1 MPKTWIYAIG
11 LDIFSQLSGASK
23 RAHTVL
29 NSRDCT
35 GESAETDGRKKR
47 KITQD
52 ENENED
58 ENVNE
63 MDAGEV
69 LVRPRCIAQGEFQ
82 AEVLWVGWSETLLRI
97 DGRVELR
104 GFSAYETETTKLLQ
118 LSNGANVVTGF
129 GWADLLGI
137 VDSYG
142 QIWRF
147 KPGTRTTSILY
158 VDKELSSAFDN
169 TVECVTIA
177 GTEHVAVLYDHGTSI
192 TTFSSLPDFYAYS
205 ETKKKEWRVG
215 SRKRFA
221 QHQHLQFTCMR
232 AGEVHFVALD
242 SGGQVYTWGANLHGE
257 LLQPRGSVVRPRVV
271 PALEGI
277 PMRDVATNG
286 FVTASLSQDTKDVY
300 IWGWTPD
307 TRIIGLPNAGDDIA
321 GIIDQFDE
329 DEDIVIESVAVGNG
343 FIVLASSNS
352 ITCEIC
358 VWFAGGSDLTN
369 MFGLPRS
376 ETLVKVNGDWS
387 GKRSDE
393 CGVMVSCGTGCIFVS
408 VYQK

>member
-1 MPKTWIYAIG
+1 MPKTWVYAIG
-11 LDIFSQLSGASK
+11 LDIFAQLSGASK
-23 RAHTVL
+23 QAHKVL

-47 KITQD
+47 KIIHN
-52 ENENED
+52 ENENEY
-58 ENVNE
+58 ENANE
-63 MDAGEV
+63 MDADEV
-69 LVRPRCIAQGEFQ
+69 LIQPRCIAQGEFVV
-82 AEVLWVGWSETLLRI
+82 EVLWVGWSETLLRI

-104 GFSAYETETTKLLQ
+104 GFSAHDTETTKILQ
-118 LSNGANVVTGF
+118 LSIGATVVTGF
-129 GWADLLGI
+129 GWADLLGV
-137 VDSYG
+137 VDSNG

-147 KPGTRTTSILY
+147 TPGAGTTCILY
-158 VDKELSSAFDN
+158 VDKDLSSAFDN
-169 TVECVTIA
+169 TVQRVAVT
-177 GTEHVAVLYDHGTSI
+177 GTEHVAVLHDYGTAI

-205 ETKKKEWRVG
+205 ETKEKECRAA
-215 SRKRFA
+215 SRK
-221 QHQHLQFTCMR
+221 QLGNHQHLQFTCMR
-232 AGEVHFVALD
+232 AGEAHFVALD

-257 LLQPRGSVVRPRVV
+257 LLQPRGSIVRPRIV

-286 FVTASLSQDTKDVY
+286 FVTACLSQDTKDVY

-307 TRIIGLPNAGDDIA
+307 TRIIGLPDAGDDVA
-321 GIIDQFDE
+321 GIIDQFGE
-329 DEDIVIESVAVGNG
+329 NEDIVIESVAVGNG

-352 ITCEIC
+352 ITCELC

-376 ETLVKVNGDWS
+376 EKLVKVNGEWS
-387 GKRSDE
+387 GKRRDE
-393 CGVMVSCGTGCIFVS
+393 YGVMVSCGTGCIFVS

>member
-1 MPKTWIYAIG
+1 MPKAWLYAIG
-11 LDIFSQLSGASK
+11 LNIFSQLSGASK
-23 RAHTVL
+23 HAHKVL
-29 NSRDCT
+29 NNRDCS
-35 GESAETDGRKKR
+35 GESAETDGRKRR
-47 KITQD
+47 KIIQD
-52 ENENED
+52 GNDNED
-58 ENVNE
+58 ENANE

-69 LVRPRCIAQGEFQ
+69 LIRPRCIAQGEFEV
-82 AEVLWVGWSETLLRI
+82 EVLWVGWSEALLRI

-147 KPGTRTTSILY
+147 KPGSRTTYVLY

-169 TVECVTIA
+169 TVQRVTITGA
-177 GTEHVAVLYDHGTSI
+177 EHVAVLHDYGTAI

-205 ETKKKEWRVG
+205 ETKKKEWRVS
-215 SRKRFA
+215 SRKQFGH
-221 QHQHLQFTCMR
+221 HQHLQFTCME
-232 AGEVHFVALD
+232 AGEAHFVALD
-242 SGGQVYTWGANLHGE
+242 SVGQVYTWGANLHGE
-257 LLQPRGSVVRPRVV
+257 LLQPRESVVRPRVV

-286 FVTASLSQDTKDVY
+286 FVTACLSEDTKDVY

-307 TRIIGLPNAGDDIA
+307 TRIIGLPNAGDDVA
-321 GIIDQFDE
+321 GIVDQFDE
-329 DEDIVIESVAVGNG
+329 DEDFVIESVGVGNG

-352 ITCEIC
+352 ITRELC

-376 ETLVKVNGDWS
+376 ETLVKVNGEWS

-393 CGVMVSCGTGCIFVS
+393 YGVMVSCGVACIFVS
-408 VYQK
+408 VYEK